1 MSEKLRLYRV
11 KIGSTVI
18 VLAHS
23 AEEAESYMSEQIAE
37 LDDAFTWAEVKA
49 EPVSRPG
56 LSALELARKPYIAGD
71 DITPKSATT
80 STWLIEIEAEE
91 REMKAEAEFQKKQIP
106 LPFNRYLDLEV
117 EEILQAR
124 GWNDESHIKLLEGF
138 LCSRELYGAFCDYL
152 AVRAYEEELDSTHEE
167 ELG

>member
-1 MSEKLRLYRV
+1 MREKLPRLYRV

-23 AEEAESYMSEQIAE
+23 AEEAESYMSEQVAE

-49 EPVSRPG
+49 EQVSRPG
-56 LSALELARKPYIAGD
+56 LSVLELARKPYIAVD

-80 STWLIEIEAEE
+80 STWIIEIDAEE

-106 LPFNRYLDLEV
+106 LRFNRFADMLA
-117 EEILQAR
+117 EEIYEAT
-124 GWNDESHIKLLEGF
+124 GWDEISQCVIMEGFIASRNLNDE
-138 LCSRELYGAFCDYL
+138 FCKYL
-152 AVRAYEEELDSTHEE
+152 AERAYEEEL
-167 ELG
+167 G